1 MPKTAGGSTYPQG
14 KVREKSG
21 KINAQFANADLSTNL
36 FANLYIMHACARACI
51 VCIICVYINMGRL
64 VSWLASRQMEDGGE
78 TPRDRPA
85 KRIHNTAGQ
94 NNFHFFIKI
103 ILRVRKKA
111 VILHPNY

>member
-36 FANLYIMHACARACI
+36 FANLYYTRMRLRAC
-51 VCIICVYINMGRL
+51 VYRVYICVYINMGRL

-78 TPRDRPA
+78 NAKYDIHPA
-85 KRIHNTAGQ
+85 TDPLKEYIIPQVKTT
-94 NNFHFFIKI
+94 FIF
-103 ILRVRKKA
+103 L
-111 VILHPNY
+111 